1 MKTEYRNDHVE
12 YLYDAI
18 MAIRNKDECRAFFET
33 LCTQQELRSFAQ
45 RICVAKLLYDGS
57 VYSRIVEQ
65 TGASTA
71 TISRV
76 NRSMNMGKNGYE
88 AVFARM
94 REQLQCLCTV
104 L

>member
-1 MKTEYRNDHVE
+1 MKTDRQDGSVE

-18 MAIRNKDECRAFFET
+18 MAIRDKEECRAFFET
-33 LCTQQELRSFAQ
+33 LCTRQELRSFAQ
-45 RICVAKLLYDGS
+45 RISVAKLLHDGC
-57 VYSRIVEQ
+57 VYSSIVEQ

-76 NRSMNMGKNGYE
+76 NRSMNMGDNGYE

-94 REQLQCLCTV
+94 QQS
-104 L
+104 